1 MESICKRCISDTAII
16 CAICVDGL
24 EESDTKVVLTG
35 TFNNSKPNYQW
46 QQKKPKKEKSAL
58 GKAWQTLLEAGKKNH

>member
-24 EESDTKVVLTG
+24 EERDTKVVLTG
-35 TFNNSKPNYQW
+35 TFNGSKPHISW
-46 QQKKPKKEKSAL
+46 QKKKKKEPS
-58 GKAWQTLLEAGKKNH
+58 TLKKMVQSLKRQN